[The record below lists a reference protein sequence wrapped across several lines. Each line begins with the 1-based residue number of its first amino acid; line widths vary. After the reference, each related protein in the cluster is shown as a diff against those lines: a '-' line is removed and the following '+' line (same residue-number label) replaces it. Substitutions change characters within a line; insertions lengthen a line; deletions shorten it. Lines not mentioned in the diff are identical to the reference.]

1 MRPGDKKPPHKR
13 IIIKMQRTR
22 MAIQL
27 KQSWI
32 VYTTKET
39 RLFFFFFPIAPI
51 IYLRQ
56 FGRPRKECC
65 FSLSLSADYNKMGNT
80 RWRLSRS
87 IESLVMWTLLWKWNT
102 ARCSGRRRRHRLLVH
117 TPSAWF
123 FLRWIRKWRLWC
135 VFLLLFLVFRFF
147 IFLFVSLRGNNQ
159 RYLFCW
165 FTAI

>member
-1 MRPGDKKPPHKR
+1 MH
-13 IIIKMQRTR
+13 RTR

-27 KQSWI
+27 KQSRD
-32 VYTTKET
+32 VYDCEGNSIIC
-39 RLFFFFFPIAPI
+39 FSYIAPI

-56 FGRPRKECC
+56 FCRPRKECC
-65 FSLSLSADYNKMGNT
+65 FSLSLSLSADYNKMGNT

-102 ARCSGRRRRHRLLVH
+102 ARCSGRRRRRHRLLVY
-117 TPSAWF
+117 TP
-123 FLRWIRKWRLWC
+123 KRL
-135 VFLLLFLVFRFF
+135 VFLDELGNGDCDVCFFNYFLFFASLFLFFFF
-147 IFLFVSLRGNNQ
+147 ICEFEGGKSTR